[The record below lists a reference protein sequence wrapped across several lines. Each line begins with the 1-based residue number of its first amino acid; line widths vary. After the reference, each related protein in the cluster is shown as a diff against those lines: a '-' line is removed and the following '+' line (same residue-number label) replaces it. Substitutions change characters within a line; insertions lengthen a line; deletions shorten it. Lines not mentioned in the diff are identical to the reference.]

1 MALTFEVQWILH
13 NRYWR
18 LMCECVNNVHI
29 IRGIGHGANLNVGYP
44 PPAGGRPRRGSKST
58 WCSPPA
64 SISGLAPASS
74 LGRSSPQPRPASTL
88 YLLPGHRHLRLR
100 LSSPRCHTSTVL
112 FQILLPQW
120 SHRTL
125 RHCTLT
131 PGKSSGNA
139 TNELHSVRYAA
150 EYIQRSNQLHLPE
163 KQELLF
169 MHECVDNE

>member
-1 MALTFEVQWILH
+1 MITNPRMDLRFKLWCLCWRAAAAWQQKYLMLAPGLHLGSGSSLEPRPQLTS
-13 NRYWR
+13 
-18 LMCECVNNVHI
+18 
-29 IRGIGHGANLNVGYP
+29 ASPSLNTLPAAWSP
-44 PPAGGRPRRGSKST
+44 PP
-58 WCSPPA
+58 PP
-64 SISGLAPASS
+64 
-74 LGRSSPQPRPASTL
+74 
-88 YLLPGHRHLRLR
+88 R